1 MSELHYQVLVSVRR
15 IIRATDLHSRKLGK
29 ETGLTTPQLVVM
41 LAIRQQ
47 NMSVASEIARI
58 VSLSQATVTNI
69 LNRLE
74 SHGLVSRTRSEE
86 DKRRINVSL
95 TAQGNTL
102 LESAPQPLQESFIE
116 RFGALEIWEQH
127 LMVASLERLAT
138 MMDAEKLDAAPLLMP
153 SEEVH

>member
-1 MSELHYQVLVSVRR
+1 MSELHDQVLVSLRR

-41 LAIRQQ
+41 RAIRQRDTP
-47 NMSVASEIARI
+47 VASEIARA

-74 SHGLVSRTRSEE
+74 SHGLISRTRSEE
-86 DKRRINVSL
+86 DKRRVNVSL
-95 TAQGNTL
+95 TSQGKDL
-102 LESAPQPLQESFIE
+102 LATAPQPLQESFIE

-127 LMVASLERLAT
+127 LLVASLERLAT
-138 MMDAEKLDAAPLLMP
+138 MMDAEHLDAAPLLTA

>member
-1 MSELHYQVLVSVRR
+1 MSELHDQVLASLRR

-41 LAIRQQ
+41 RAIQQQ
-47 NMSVASEIARI
+47 NTSVASEIARV
-58 VSLSQATVTNI
+58 VSLSQATVTDI

-95 TAQGNTL
+95 TAPGKTL
-102 LESAPQPLQESFIE
+102 LQGAPQPLQESFIE

-138 MMDAEKLDAAPLLMP
+138 MMDAEDIDAASLLIP

>member
-138 MMDAEKLDAAPLLMP
+138 MMDAEKLNAAPLLMP

>member
-1 MSELHYQVLVSVRR
+1 MSELHDQVLVSLRR

-41 LAIRQQ
+41 RAIRQRDTP
-47 NMSVASEIARI
+47 VASEIARA

-74 SHGLVSRTRSEE
+74 SHGLISRTRSEQ

-95 TAQGNTL
+95 TSQGNDL

-127 LMVASLERLAT
+127 LLVASLERLAT
-138 MMDAEKLDAAPLLMP
+138 MMDAEHLDAAPLLTP
-153 SEEVH
+153 NEEVH

>member
-1 MSELHYQVLVSVRR
+1 MSELHDQVLVSVRR

>member
-1 MSELHYQVLVSVRR
+1 MSELHDQVLVSVRR

-41 LAIRQQ
+41 RAIRQRDTP
-47 NMSVASEIARI
+47 VASEIARA

-74 SHGLVSRTRSEE
+74 SHGLINRTRSQE
-86 DKRRINVSL
+86 DKRRVNVSL
-95 TAQGNTL
+95 TSQGKDL
-102 LESAPQPLQESFIE
+102 LETAPQPLQESFIE

-127 LMVASLERLAT
+127 LLVASLERLAT
-138 MMDAEKLDAAPLLMP
+138 MMDAEHLDAAPLLTP

>member
-1 MSELHYQVLVSVRR
+1 MSELHDQVLVSLRR

-41 LAIRQQ
+41 RAIRQRDTP
-47 NMSVASEIARI
+47 VASEIARA

-74 SHGLVSRTRSEE
+74 SHGLISRTRSEQ
-86 DKRRINVSL
+86 DKRRVNVSL
-95 TAQGNTL
+95 TSQGNDL

-127 LMVASLERLAT
+127 LLVASLERLAT
-138 MMDAEKLDAAPLLMP
+138 MMDAEHLDAAPLLTP

>member
-1 MSELHYQVLVSVRR
+1 MSELHDQVLVSLRR

-41 LAIRQQ
+41 RAIRQRDTP
-47 NMSVASEIARI
+47 VASEIARA

-74 SHGLVSRTRSEE
+74 SHGLISRTRSEQ
-86 DKRRINVSL
+86 DKRRVNVSL
-95 TAQGNTL
+95 TPQGNDL

-127 LMVASLERLAT
+127 LLVASLERLAT
-138 MMDAEKLDAAPLLMP
+138 MMDAEHLDAAPLLTP